1 MLHHLQYLCSQ
12 FHPKN
17 IYFTF
22 EMPKNG
28 PHGPTTSAVQTS
40 NWFDVDPTIKRI
52 CDSTYLHKKF
62 VFLKMLHNINLSST
76 RSLIRKKNI
85 DLCKKIQN
93 WWFEIFWDVIW
104 QIILQGKIFLLRFL
118 NFWVTCAIKFCK
130 KYLRNYMV

>member
-1 MLHHLQYLCSQ
+1 MGAYIFFKSELLNILMVHSNAASFTIFMYTIP
-12 FHPKN
+12 PKKYY

-52 CDSTYLHKKF
+52 CDSTYLYKKF

-76 RSLIRKKNI
+76 RLLIRKKI
-85 DLCKKIQN
+85 ELCKKN
-93 WWFEIFWDVIW
+93 FEFDD
-104 QIILQGKIFLLRFL
+104 LKSF
-118 NFWVTCAIKFCK
+118 
-130 KYLRNYMV
+130 

>member
-1 MLHHLQYLCSQ
+1 MLHHLQYLCTQ

-52 CDSTYLHKKF
+52 CDSTYLYKKF
-62 VFLKMLHNINLSST
+62 VFLKKMLHNINLSST
-76 RSLIRKKNI
+76 RLLIRKKNRI
-85 DLCKKIQN
+85 VKKKFRV
-93 WWFEIFWDVIW
+93 WWLKIFLDVIW
-104 QIILQGKIFLLRFL
+104 QIILQEIFFNVLIFHVVFWVYFL
-118 NFWVTCAIKFCK
+118 NFWVTCAI
-130 KYLRNYMV
+130 